1 MALQLHLNSFEN
13 LGQQHNGGKHIFRQ
27 FLVVENGLS
36 FMWLFHYLLQI
47 HVVVLVAMVVVS
59 HYFNRTKS
67 RFCFF
72 LV

>member
-1 MALQLHLNSFEN
+1 VV
-13 LGQQHNGGKHIFRQ
+13 
-27 FLVVENGLS
+27 VVENGLS

-67 RFCFF
+67 LFCFF